1 MCTQGVG
8 VLIPVFE
15 IIVREMLDIYRKVYY
30 WSIIN
35 IFCGVGLLFAA
46 FNAPSEFLERSF
58 KGEIS
63 DDIIFFSQSI
73 IDVVAMHQIAVGLF
87 VFVLWRLKFDNE
99 SSKKIFLAY
108 SVFGGTVLLA
118 ALFNHLFRGGG
129 PPIPILV
136 LTVSATVLGLYG
148 SKKATD

>member
-1 MCTQGVG
+1 MKSKY
-8 VLIPVFE
+8 IYP
-15 IIVREMLDIYRKVYY
+15 II
-30 WSIIN
+30 SIIN

-46 FNAPSEFLERSF
+46 FTAPSEFLEPYF

-136 LTVSATVLGLYG
+136 LTVSATALGLYG
-148 SKKATD
+148 SKKAID